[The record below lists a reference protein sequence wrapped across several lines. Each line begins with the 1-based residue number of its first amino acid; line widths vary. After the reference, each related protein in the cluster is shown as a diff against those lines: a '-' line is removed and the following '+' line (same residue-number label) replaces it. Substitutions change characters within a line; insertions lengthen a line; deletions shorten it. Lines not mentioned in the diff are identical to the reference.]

1 MLGGRFSGI
10 PRKRTMPTHA
20 KPTKGVFMLLDRL
33 PNHLH
38 LARNSNAPEFDRWRL
53 YSSVTHEYFEKFS
66 GATPDEVMQKYV
78 DWEEAER
85 KAWVG
90 A

>member
-20 KPTKGVFMLLDRL
+20 KPTQGGFMLLDRL

-38 LARNSNAPEFDRWRL
+38 LVRNSNAPEHDRFRL

-66 GATPDEVMQKYV
+66 GSSPDEVMQKYIE
-78 DWEEAER
+78 WEEAER

>member
-1 MLGGRFSGI
+1 
-10 PRKRTMPTHA
+10 
-20 KPTKGVFMLLDRL
+20 MLLDRL

-38 LARNSNAPEFDRWRL
+38 LSRNSNAPEFDRWRL